1 MSAAQARLRAPQAQS
16 LLRATDCAY
25 VLRLLWAGC
34 AGWVVAPLARRLTPE
49 RPLPATP
56 FHPLDFQSRGL
67 ASRAGNCPHCR
78 AYGPPHRNR
87 LAPMFS
93 LPAVAGSWAQLPAR
107 CTRGWRGFAPHRAFL
122 PHSAAP
128 RSWRQK
134 TRRLPPAGLALHPPG
149 RCPGPA
155 GTRWCRT
162 AAPPNKTACT
172 PLRYG
177 IACCFIRAPAMCCEA
192 IDPSWSA
199 IK

>member
-78 AYGPPHRNR
+78 AYGPPLQHS
-87 LAPMFS
+87 LAPMS
-93 LPAVAGSWAQLPAR
+93 
-107 CTRGWRGFAPHRAFL
+107 
-122 PHSAAP
+122 
-128 RSWRQK
+128 RSWLSPGAGRSCP
-134 TRRLPPAGLALHPPG
+134 LAALGGGGASPPIELF
-149 RCPGPA
+149 
-155 GTRWCRT
+155 CRT
-162 AAPPNKTACT
+162 R
-172 PLRYG
+172 LRL
-177 IACCFIRAPAMCCEA
+177 EA
-192 IDPSWSA
+192 GGKKLDGSPQQG
-199 IK
+199 